1 MRSNDTNPNPH
12 EHNTHLGH
20 QALNRARGILN
31 GLLRDE
37 QVDHIDKGDRL
48 ALLGALADLIG
59 QADACFGGR
68 PARKKRRFFSFR
80 RS

>member
-1 MRSNDTNPNPH
+1 MRSNDTNPN
-12 EHNTHLGH
+12 HNPENDTHLGH

-37 QVDHIDKGDRL
+37 QVNHMEKDEAL
-48 ALLGALADLIG
+48 ALLGTLSDLIDR
-59 QADACFGGR
+59 ADACFGG
-68 PARKKRRFFSFR
+68 ARAACKKRRFFR

>member
-12 EHNTHLGH
+12 EHNTHQGS

-37 QVDHIDKGDRL
+37 QVSHMGPDEVL
-48 ALLGALADLIG
+48 ALLGALGDLID
-59 QADACFGGR
+59 QADASFGGR
-68 PARKKRRFFSFR
+68 AARKKRRFFR